1 MDMRTTL
8 PKWLTNE
15 ELEERGGSYTGTVEN
30 VAMRQVRNKFTAEDV
45 DEPVITFTDGYKLVP
60 NIGMRRDL
68 MATFGHETD
77 EWCDREITVRLR
89 AVVSKRTGEVR
100 WVKVVA
106 DA

>member
-1 MDMRTTL
+1 MRTTL

-30 VAMRQVRNKFTAEDV
+30 VALRQVRNKFTAEDV

-68 MATFGHETD
+68 MAKFGHETG